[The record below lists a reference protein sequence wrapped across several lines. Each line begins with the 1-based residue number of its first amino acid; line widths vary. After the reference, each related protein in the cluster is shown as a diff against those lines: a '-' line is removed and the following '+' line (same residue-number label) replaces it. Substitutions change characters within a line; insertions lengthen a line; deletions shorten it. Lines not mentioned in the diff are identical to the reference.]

1 MNRAAEE
8 GVMPV
13 QMSYSG
19 FNFDILTGL
28 SALILGLF
36 LLTGACRQECFVRGT
51 SWDFASC

>member
-28 SALILGLF
+28 LGLF
-36 LLTGACRQECFVRGT
+36 LLTGACRQECFARGT